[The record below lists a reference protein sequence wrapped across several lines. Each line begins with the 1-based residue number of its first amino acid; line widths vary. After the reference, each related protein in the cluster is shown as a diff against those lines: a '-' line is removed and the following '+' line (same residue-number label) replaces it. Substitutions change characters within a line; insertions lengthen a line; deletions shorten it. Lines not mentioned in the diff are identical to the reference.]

1 MAEANIET
9 QGAAQTGA
17 QSADRED
24 KPICLLM
31 LGMAGSGKS
40 TLVQVSFDEKS
51 LMKPEYALFNN
62 FFGNQLMFANRDSPP
77 T

>member
-9 QGAAQTGA
+9 QGVAQTGA
-17 QSADRED
+17 QNAGRED

-40 TLVQVSFDEKS
+40 TLVQVSLMGKKS
-51 LMKPEYALFNN
+51 
-62 FFGNQLMFANRDSPP
+62 RI
-77 T
+77 